1 MSSHPLSSRH
11 QAGSATNA
19 ATWLGLGQLVVSD
32 LQVDLGIRALGGPR
46 CRRAVG
52 MPVWA
57 LLSVQRRA
65 GGPGPGAWRAGPPR
79 GLTPSPVPPQA
90 GAALLQRQRPVLP
103 GAEPVLRA
111 ATPVPGVAQRHPAA
125 RGRAG
130 LHGALPARRRVPP
143 LHRRVPE
150 HLQEPP
156 AVPSPQVSGG
166 RAHFSSVLGPKSPGM
181 ARVPEGR
188 CWSWDECGAPDP
200 PAALR
205 IPSPPPS
212 RPFSGHDLLPR
223 PRPARLPVCRS
234 P

>member
-1 MSSHPLSSRH
+1 MCRTCRWTWGSVPSGGRGVGGPWGCRSGPSLASRGVLGVPGQACGGRALPVVSRCPLSP
-11 QAGSATNA
+11 Q
-19 ATWLGLGQLVVSD
+19 
-32 LQVDLGIRALGGPR
+32 
-46 CRRAVG
+46 
-52 MPVWA
+52 
-57 LLSVQRRA
+57 
-65 GGPGPGAWRAGPPR
+65 
-79 GLTPSPVPPQA
+79 QA

-181 ARVPEGR
+181 ARVPGGR

-205 IPSPPPS
+205 IPSPPAS
-212 RPFSGHDLLPR
+212 RPFSGQDSLPR
-223 PRPARLPVCRS
+223 PRPARPPVCRS